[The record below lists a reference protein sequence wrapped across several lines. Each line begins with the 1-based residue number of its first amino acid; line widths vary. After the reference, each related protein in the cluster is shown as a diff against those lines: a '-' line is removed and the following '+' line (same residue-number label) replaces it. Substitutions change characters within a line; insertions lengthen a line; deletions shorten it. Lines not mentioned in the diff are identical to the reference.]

1 VATKQSRDVLDWLRS
16 YASTKFSSLGL
27 ATDSSNMNVP
37 LTNDARVQSAID
49 YLTQRE
55 LELWA
60 AWTPALEAFWG
71 SASDEVWTEIE
82 AQMPTTVR
90 NQWNVLWTDTDPNVK
105 ALLKL
110 LSRVLCLAT
119 QSVRGAG

>member
-105 ALLKL
+105 VLLKL

>member
-1 VATKQSRDVLDWLRS
+1 VSTKQSRDVLDWFRS

-37 LTNDARVQSAID
+37 LTNDSRVQSAID

-55 LELWA
+55 LELLA
-60 AWTPALEAFWG
+60 ALTPALEAFWG

-105 ALLKL
+105 VLLKL